1 MSASEAAMIDRL
13 RELFPRFGAEVG
25 IGDDAAVLPAGGRTV
40 VTTDMLIEDVDFTSA
55 IPMRFVARKSLA
67 ANLSDL
73 AAMGARPAWFTMS
86 LAFPSRFLP
95 SFDEFA
101 ESLAC
106 ASREWRIELIGG
118 DLSRSREIA
127 ISITACGSLPDGAR
141 PLLRS
146 GAKPGDRIYV
156 SRPLG
161 ASAAGLAL
169 LGKGWTIAGD
179 GSVAPPAS
187 DAARLGYSLRELAA
201 SLIGRHVDP
210 SPEIELGLKL
220 SALPQITSCIDIS
233 DGFSTDLH
241 HLCAASACGAEVE
254 RTRIPVFQDLTASA
268 PALGLDVRQAVL
280 HGGEEYA
287 LLFTSSLRE
296 SELSART
303 GRPVYAVGRITRG
316 REVVLVTDGV
326 ATPLEP
332 GGFDH
337 FA

>member
-1 MSASEAAMIDRL
+1 MKEAALIGRI

-25 IGDDAAVLPAGGRTV
+25 IGDDAAVLAPAGRTV
-40 VTTDMLIEDVDFTSA
+40 VTTDMLVEDVDFTSA

-73 AAMGARPAWFTMS
+73 AAMGARPVWFTMS
-86 LAFPSRFLP
+86 LAFPERFLP

-101 ESLAC
+101 ESLAQ

-118 DLSRSREIA
+118 DLSRSREIT
-127 ISITACGSLPDGAR
+127 ISITACGSLPDGGR

-146 GAKPGDRIYV
+146 GARPGDRIYI

-169 LGKGWTIAGD
+169 LGKGWTIDAD
-179 GSVAPPAS
+179 GSVAPPEPAVS
-187 DAARLGYSLRELAA
+187 RLGYSVRELAA

-210 SPEIELGLKL
+210 TPEVELGMKL
-220 SALPQITSCIDIS
+220 SALPQVTSCIDVS

-241 HLCAASACGAEVE
+241 HLCAASECGAEIE
-254 RTRIPVFQDLTASA
+254 RSRIPVFQDLTACAS
-268 PALGLDVRQAVL
+268 ALGLDVRNAVL

-316 REVVLVTDGV
+316 RVVVLTTDGL

-332 GGFDH
+332 HGYDH